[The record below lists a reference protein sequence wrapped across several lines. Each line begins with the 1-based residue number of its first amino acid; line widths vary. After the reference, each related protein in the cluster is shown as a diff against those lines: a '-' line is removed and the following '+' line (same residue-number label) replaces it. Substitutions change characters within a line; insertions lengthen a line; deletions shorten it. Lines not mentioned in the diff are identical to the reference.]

1 MIAFAYIGGITT
13 VTGAVLGGILV
24 GGGLISEFSSL
35 HFEGITRSYINVVGA
50 VGLIATAI
58 FTSGEGTAL
67 SVAKSAKAMVTG
79 MRDSSEEPNIVEEIH
94 ESIEETV

>member
-1 MIAFAYIGGITT
+1 M
-13 VTGAVLGGILV
+13 
-24 GGGLISEFSSL
+24 GLI
-35 HFEGITRSYINVVGA
+35 V
-50 VGLIATAI
+50 TAI